1 MDIII
6 KGKIENSELPYRE
19 VLSVYDMNTHIR
31 IQFKTNSVYY
41 ALYESYTLD
50 IDKDIIDYIVV
61 KP

>member
-1 MDIII
+1 MDVII

-19 VLSVYDMNTHIR
+19 VLAVYDMNTHIR
-31 IQFKTNSVYY
+31 IQFKTNSTYY